1 MFMISSYPKE
11 NDMDRKLVLYDDM
24 YLKLELYD
32 GYNEDTICSCI
43 PIGGLQIYDL
53 DEYEDSISKLEITL
67 ASRWLKY
74 WGVIKS
80 AALVSKIGGEF
91 DLGVPISY
99 SYEFSELR
107 GGLNFKIVLKYE

>member
-1 MFMISSYPKE
+1 
-11 NDMDRKLVLYDDM
+11 MDRKLVLYDAM

-32 GYNEDTICSCI
+32 GYNDDDTICSCI
-43 PIGGLQIYDL
+43 PIGGLQIYDS

-67 ASRWLKY
+67 AGFCLKY

-80 AALVSKIGGEF
+80 ASLVSKTGGEF

-107 GGLNFKIVLKYE
+107 VGLNFKIVFKYE